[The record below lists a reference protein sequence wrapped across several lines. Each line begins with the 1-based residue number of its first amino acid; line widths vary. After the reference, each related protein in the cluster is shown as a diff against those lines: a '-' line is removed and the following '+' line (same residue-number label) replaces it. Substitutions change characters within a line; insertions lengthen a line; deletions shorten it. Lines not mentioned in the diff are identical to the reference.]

1 MDLTPNPIVVPMT
14 VTSNMQEVSLEP
26 SAVVLPMPKKTSDLI
41 NDGEDGTSTYV
52 ESDELSDVAISGA
65 YYDLRHKP
73 SINGV
78 ELVGDKTF
86 ADLGLEIDETPTED
100 SENAVSSGGVYDAL
114 EGKEDVA
121 NKVTS
126 IDPASTDAEYPS
138 AKAVYDLVG
147 GEKPYLKCVGYWYL
161 FSPSR
166 NHATLEI
173 VNGTSLDEALKQPV
187 QVYVSIND
195 YPTPDYIG
203 QSLLQIN
210 DYDADYIVVFP
221 QSIQW
226 RAFLAEIKCGG
237 AKFSYNSSTHLFT
250 FKSFIE
256 GTELKDNKVQEIP
269 VADTDHD
276 YASNQYP
283 SIRAIRKMFDDL
295 HTEMESDASAS
306 KTLIDLELD
315 ANGDLVPTFA
325 NIAALP
331 SSTKYGASIA
341 VSIDSDY
348 KVTTTLKD
356 QDGNTLG
363 AAQVIDLPIESVVVG
378 GSYDAATK
386 KVILTLEN
394 GNTVE
399 FSVADLVSGLQS
411 EITPSNKLS
420 ADLVDDSASTHKFT
434 TEANLTKLAGI
445 EAGAEA
451 NVQSDWNVTNN
462 ASDAYIKNKPSIPT
476 KTSDLTN
483 DSGFVNTA
491 EAAAAAPVK
500 SVNGRTGIV
509 SGLQEQLTFD
519 NQPIEDSTNPVTSGG
534 IHAAF
539 LQAMNIVN
547 QSIENVAGQIPTHT
561 HELSNDGEDGTSR
574 YVEAQELA
582 NVATTGDYHD
592 LQNTP
597 AIPTQTSDLTND
609 SGFISSESDPTVP
622 SWAKQSTK
630 PTYTYSEV
638 GAQQEP
644 LIIHATKISGTDYY
658 QLDNTVFQIGLAI
671 LTGRYTVI
679 ATVDAVF
686 PYSTALTFNG
696 ENLLVFGAS
705 LMYGG
710 YSGSKGIAV
719 IMSQG
724 IGMDFDYGAGI
735 VTSVNGQIGDVQL
748 SSTDIG
754 AIDVGEKGNVNGIA
768 QLDENGKVPTSQLP
782 SYVDDVLEYSSQSAF
797 PATGETGKIYVD
809 TSTNKTYRWS
819 GSQYVEIS
827 PSLALGETSSTAYRG
842 DRGAEAYAH
851 AAAHGSA
858 FASGLYKVTT
868 NAEGH
873 VTGATAVAKGDITA
887 LGIPAQDTTYD
898 AATQSANGLMA
909 AADKAKL
916 DGIEAGAQVNPAT
929 YASSKSAA
937 GPADKAV
944 SIPFAK
950 VDSTSTATEFTATVP
965 GITELRDGVC
975 VILYNGVVTSES
987 GFTIN
992 INGLGAKPSYNN
1004 MAMGNPVT
1012 PTSPTRDTTIF
1023 NINYAFLFVYSET
1036 LVSGG
1041 CWIGY
1046 RGYDANT
1053 NTLGYQIRTN
1063 SYSLP
1068 MKSITYRYRL
1078 LFTSADG
1085 KGFVPANNSSSTNAT
1100 ASRTVCQDK
1109 IDPFGTIVYYGTT
1122 SSVAA
1127 GVRPSAANLWQ
1138 EYTLSLGYSFNKTGD
1153 ALTLTSWKPVYVKAA
1168 PQTDGSAIIDSTTP
1182 YVQDLPTTADGK
1194 IYIFLGVAYS
1204 ATSIELNLAHPVYY
1218 HDGTSIKL
1226 WTGIDL
1232 STLADVAFSGSYND
1246 LLNTPMLAGVA
1257 TSGSYNDLTNTPTI
1271 PSHTSDLTNDSGFI
1285 SSETDP
1291 TVPSWA
1297 KASTKPAYTA
1307 AEVGAQVEPLI
1318 GQIND
1323 NTASNYVTPLQVAVA
1338 VYAGRQA
1345 FVSTT
1350 YNMAPLVFSTFN
1362 ISADATTGHGIV
1374 TSTLFMGLV
1383 MGTLTGDVSTGVWSA
1398 DINFLVND
1406 TQLGDYATTQY
1417 VDNLVGDVE
1426 SALAALR

>member
-1 MDLTPNPIVVPMT
+1 MAIKLTVGNSKANLHVGGDKANLSLGGGAT
-14 VTSNMQEVSLEP
+14 VIKNYNFL
-26 SAVVLPMPKKTSDLI
+26 
-41 NDGEDGTSTYV
+41 NN
-52 ESDELSDVAISGA
+52 
-65 YYDLRHKP
+65 KP
-73 SINGV
+73 QINGV
-78 ELVGDKTF
+78 ELIGNKTF
-86 ADLGLEIDETPTED
+86 ADLGLEIDEAPTED

-114 EGKEDVA
+114 EDKEDVA

-126 IDPASTDAEYPS
+126 IDQASTDAEYPS

-161 FSPSR
+161 FGPAQ

-173 VNGTSLDEALKQPV
+173 VNGTSLEEALKQPV
-187 QVYVSIND
+187 QVYVSMND
-195 YPTPDYIG
+195 YPTPDCIG

-210 DYDADYIVVFP
+210 SYEGDYIVVFP

-226 RAFLAEIKCGG
+226 RAFFAEIKCGG
-237 AKFSYNSSTHLFT
+237 AKFRYNSSTHLFT

-341 VSIDSDY
+341 VSVDSDY

-356 QDGNTLG
+356 QDGNVLG
-363 AAQVIDLPIESVVVG
+363 TAQVIDLPIESVVVG

-399 FSVADLVSGLQS
+399 FSVADLVAGLQS

-451 NVQSDWNVTNN
+451 NVQSDWNQTNSS
-462 ASDAYIKNKPSIPT
+462 SDSFIKNKPSIPT

-483 DSGFVNTA
+483 DSGFVNAT

-500 SVNGRTGIV
+500 SVNGRTGV
-509 SGLQEQLTFD
+509 VTGLQDQLTFD
-519 NQPIEDSTNPVTSGG
+519 NQPIENSTNPVTSGG
-534 IHAAF
+534 IYAAF
-539 LQAMNIVN
+539 LQAMADVEQEITDVE
-547 QSIENVAGQIPTHT
+547 SQIPTHT

-582 NVATTGDYHD
+582 NVATTGDYQD

-630 PTYTYSEV
+630 PTYTYDEV

-644 LIIHATKISGTDYY
+644 LIVHATKISGTDYY
-658 QLDNTVFQIGLAI
+658 QLDYTVFQIGLAI

-696 ENLLVFGAS
+696 KNLLVFGAS
-705 LMYGG
+705 LMYEG

-735 VTSVNGQIGDVQL
+735 VTSVNDQIGDVMLDAQNV
-748 SSTDIG
+748 G
-754 AIDVGEKGNVNGIA
+754 AIPVEEKGAAGGVAELDSNG
-768 QLDENGKVPTSQLP
+768 LVPASQLP
-782 SYVDDVLEYSSQSAF
+782 SYVDDVLEYASRSAF

-809 TSTNKTYRWS
+809 MSTNIIYRWS

-827 PSLALGETSSTAYRG
+827 PSLALGETSATAYRG
-842 DRGAEAYAH
+842 DRGKAAYDH
-851 AAAHGSA
+851 AQARGSA
-858 FASGLYKVTT
+858 FASGLYKVAT

-898 AATQSANGLMA
+898 AATQSANGLMT

-944 SIPFAK
+944 SIPYAQ
-950 VDSTSTATEFTATVP
+950 VDSTSTATNFTATVP
-965 GITELRDGVC
+965 GITELRNGVC
-975 VILYNGVVTSES
+975 VLLKNGVVTSAS
-987 GFTIN
+987 GFKIN
-992 INGLGAKPSYNN
+992 INGLGAKPSVNN
-1004 MAMGNPVT
+1004 MTANT
-1012 PTSPTRDTTIF
+1012 LDTTIF
-1023 NINYAFLFVYSET
+1023 NVNYTMLFVYDET
-1036 LVSGG
+1036 RVSGG
-1041 CWIGY
+1041 CWICY

-1053 NTLGYQIRTN
+1053 NTIGYQLRTN

-1085 KGFVPANNSSSTNAT
+1085 KGFVPANNSSSTDAT

-1109 IDPFGTIVYYGTT
+1109 INPFGSIVYYGTT
-1122 SSVAA
+1122 ASVAA
-1127 GVRPSAANLWQ
+1127 GSRPSATNLWQ
-1138 EYTLSLGYSFNKTGD
+1138 EYTLSLGYSFNRTGA

-1204 ATSIELNLAHPVYY
+1204 ATSIELTLNHPVY
-1218 HDGTSIKL
+1218 HFADGAIRE
-1226 WTGIDL
+1226 W
-1232 STLADVAFSGSYND
+1232 V
-1246 LLNTPMLAGVA
+1246 NTPKNISYFTNDAGYL
-1257 TSGSYNDLTNTPTI
+1257 TSYTETDPTVPAWAKAPSKPTYTASEVGALPNTTVI
-1271 PSHTSDLTNDSGFI
+1271 PSKTSDLTNDSDF
-1285 SSETDP
+1285 T
-1291 TVPSWA
+1291 
-1297 KASTKPAYTA
+1297 TKT
-1307 AEVGAQVEPLI
+1307 
-1318 GQIND
+1318 
-1323 NTASNYVTPLQVAVA
+1323 YV
-1338 VYAGRQA
+1338 
-1345 FVSTT
+1345 
-1350 YNMAPLVFSTFN
+1350 
-1362 ISADATTGHGIV
+1362 D
-1374 TSTLFMGLV
+1374 GLV
-1383 MGTLTGDVSTGVWSA
+1383 G
-1398 DINFLVND
+1398 N
-1406 TQLGDYATTQY
+1406 
-1417 VDNLVGDVE
+1417 VE
-1426 SALAALR
+1426 AALAALR

>member
-1 MDLTPNPIVVPMT
+1 MANKQNVGNGNINLHVGGDEANLHLGGEPIVIK
-14 VTSNMQEVSLEP
+14 NYNIL
-26 SAVVLPMPKKTSDLI
+26 
-41 NDGEDGTSTYV
+41 NN
-52 ESDELSDVAISGA
+52 
-65 YYDLRHKP
+65 KP
-73 SINGV
+73 QINGV
-78 ELVGDKTF
+78 ELIGNKTF
-86 ADLGLEIDETPTED
+86 ADLGLEIDETPTD
-100 SENAVSSGGVYDAL
+100 GSENAVSSGGVYDAL
-114 EGKEDVA
+114 EAKENVA

-147 GEKPYLKCVGYWYL
+147 VEKPYLKCVGYWYL
-161 FSPSR
+161 FGPAQ

-173 VNGTSLDEALKQPV
+173 VNGTSLEEALKQPV
-187 QVYVSIND
+187 QVYVSMND

-210 DYDADYIVVFP
+210 DYEGDYIVVFP

-237 AKFSYNSSTHLFT
+237 AKFRYNSSTHLFT

-315 ANGDLVPTFA
+315 ENGDLVPTFA
-325 NIAALP
+325 DIAALP

-348 KVTTTLKD
+348 KVTTTLRD
-356 QDGNTLG
+356 QDGNVLG
-363 AAQVIDLPIESVVVG
+363 SAQVIDLPIESVVVG

-411 EITPSNKLS
+411 EITSSNKLS

-483 DSGFVNTA
+483 D
-491 EAAAAAPVK
+491 
-500 SVNGRTGIV
+500 
-509 SGLQEQLTFD
+509 
-519 NQPIEDSTNPVTSGG
+519 
-534 IHAAF
+534 
-539 LQAMNIVN
+539 
-547 QSIENVAGQIPTHT
+547 
-561 HELSNDGEDGTSR
+561 GEGGTSR

-582 NVATTGDYHD
+582 NVATSGEYND

-597 AIPTQTSDLTND
+597 VIPTHTSELTND

-622 SWAKQSTK
+622 SWAKEPTK
-630 PTYTYSEV
+630 PTYTFDEV

-644 LIIHATKISGTDYY
+644 LVITATKISGTDYY
-658 QLDNTVFQIGLAI
+658 QLDKTVPEIMTAI
-671 LTGRYTVI
+671 LGRRYTVI
-679 ATVDAVF
+679 YEQTADNVY
-686 PYSTALTFNG
+686 PYTTNVTFVG
-696 ENLLVFGAS
+696 ETLLVFGAT
-705 LMYGG
+705 LGYGEFLLTH
-710 YSGSKGIAV
+710 GIAV
-719 IMSQG
+719 IMSEG
-724 IGMDFDYGAGI
+724 IGLDVNVSSSI
-735 VTSVNGQIGDVQL
+735 VNSINGVTGHVHISAEDV
-748 SSTDIG
+748 S
-754 AIDVGEKGNVNGIA
+754 AIPDTEKGAAGGVAELDANG
-768 QLDENGKVPTSQLP
+768 LVPTSQLP
-782 SYVDDVLEYSSQSAF
+782 SFVDDVLEYASVSAF

-827 PSLALGETSSTAYRG
+827 PSLALGETSATAYRG
-842 DRGAEAYAH
+842 DRGKAAYDH
-851 AAAHGSA
+851 AQAHGSA

-873 VTGATAVAKGDITA
+873 VTGATAVAKSDITA
-887 LGIPAQDTTYD
+887 LGIPAQDTTYN
-898 AATQSANGLMA
+898 AATQSANGLMSA
-909 AADKAKL
+909 EDKAKL

-944 SIPFAK
+944 SIPYAQ
-950 VDSTSTATEFTATVP
+950 VDSTSTDTNFTATVP
-965 GITELRDGVC
+965 GITELRNGVC
-975 VILYNGVVTSES
+975 VLLKNGVVTSAS
-987 GFTIN
+987 GFKIN
-992 INGLGAKPSYNN
+992 INGLGAKPAVNN
-1004 MAMGNPVT
+1004 MTAAT
-1012 PTSPTRDTTIF
+1012 LETTIF
-1023 NINYAFLFVYSET
+1023 NVNYTMLFVYDET
-1036 LVSGG
+1036 RVSGG
-1041 CWIGY
+1041 CWICY

-1053 NTLGYQIRTN
+1053 NTIGYQLRTN

-1085 KGFVPANNSSSTNAT
+1085 EGFVPANNSSSTNAT

-1109 IDPFGTIVYYGTT
+1109 IDPFGSIVYYGTT
-1122 SSVAA
+1122 ASVAA
-1127 GVRPSAANLWQ
+1127 GSRPSTAYLWQ
-1138 EYTLSLGYSFNKTGD
+1138 EYTLSLGYSFNRTGA

-1168 PQTDGSAIIDSTTP
+1168 PQADGSAIIDSTTP

-1204 ATSIELNLAHPVYY
+1204 ATNIELTLNHPVY
-1218 HDGTSIKL
+1218 HFADGAIRE
-1226 WTGIDL
+1226 W
-1232 STLADVAFSGSYND
+1232 V
-1246 LLNTPMLAGVA
+1246 NTPKNISYFTNDAGYL
-1257 TSGSYNDLTNTPTI
+1257 TSYTETDPTVPAWAKAPSKPTYTASEVGALPNTTVI
-1271 PSHTSDLTNDSGFI
+1271 PSNTSDLTNDSDF
-1285 SSETDP
+1285 T
-1291 TVPSWA
+1291 
-1297 KASTKPAYTA
+1297 TKT
-1307 AEVGAQVEPLI
+1307 
-1318 GQIND
+1318 
-1323 NTASNYVTPLQVAVA
+1323 YV
-1338 VYAGRQA
+1338 
-1345 FVSTT
+1345 
-1350 YNMAPLVFSTFN
+1350 
-1362 ISADATTGHGIV
+1362 D
-1374 TSTLFMGLV
+1374 GLV
-1383 MGTLTGDVSTGVWSA
+1383 G
-1398 DINFLVND
+1398 N
-1406 TQLGDYATTQY
+1406 
-1417 VDNLVGDVE
+1417 VE
-1426 SALAALR
+1426 AALAALR

>member
-14 VTSNMQEVSLEP
+14 VASNMPEVSLEP

-52 ESDELSDVAISGA
+52 ETDELSDVAISGA

-86 ADLGLEIDETPTED
+86 ADLGLEIDETPTEG

-147 GEKPYLKCVGYWYL
+147 GEKQYLKCVGYWYL
-161 FSPSR
+161 FGPAQ

-173 VNGTSLDEALKQPV
+173 VNGTSLEEALKQPV
-187 QVYVSIND
+187 QVYVSMND

-237 AKFSYNSSTHLFT
+237 AKFRYNSSTHLFT

-256 GTELKDNKVQEIP
+256 GTELKDNKVQQIP

-356 QDGNTLG
+356 QDGNVLG
-363 AAQVIDLPIESVVVG
+363 TAQVIDLPIESVVVG

-411 EITPSNKLS
+411 EITSSNKLS

-451 NVQSDWNVTNN
+451 NVQSDWNQTNSS
-462 ASDAYIKNKPSIPT
+462 SDSFIKNKPS
-476 KTSDLTN
+476 
-483 DSGFVNTA
+483 
-491 EAAAAAPVK
+491 
-500 SVNGRTGIV
+500 
-509 SGLQEQLTFD
+509 
-519 NQPIEDSTNPVTSGG
+519 
-534 IHAAF
+534 
-539 LQAMNIVN
+539 
-547 QSIENVAGQIPTHT
+547 IPTHT

-574 YVEAQELA
+574 YVEAQELSD
-582 NVATTGDYHD
+582 VATTGNYND

-597 AIPTQTSDLTND
+597 FIPTHTSDLTND
-609 SGFISSESDPTVP
+609 SGFISAESDPTVP
-622 SWAKQSTK
+622 SWAKEATK

-644 LIIHATKISGTDYY
+644 LIVHATKISGTDYY
-658 QLDNTVFQIGLAI
+658 QLDNTVSQIGLAI
-671 LTGRYTVI
+671 LAGRYTAI
-679 ATVDAVF
+679 MTADAVF
-686 PYSTALTFNG
+686 PYSTFLTFNG

-735 VTSVNGQIGDVQL
+735 VTSVNDQIGDVQI
-748 SSTDIG
+748 SATDIG
-754 AIDVGEKGNVNGIA
+754 AIDVAEKGNVNGIA

-809 TSTNKTYRWS
+809 TATNKTYRWS

-827 PSLALGETSSTAYRG
+827 PSLALGETSATAYRG
-842 DRGAEAYAH
+842 DRGKAAYDH
-851 AAAHGSA
+851 AQAHGSA

-873 VTGATAVAKGDITA
+873 VTGATAVAKSDITA
-887 LGIPAQDTTYD
+887 LGIPAQDTTYN
-898 AATQSANGLMA
+898 AATQSTNGLMSA
-909 AADKAKL
+909 EDKAKL
-916 DGIEAGAQVNPAT
+916 DGIESGAQVNPAT

-944 SIPFAK
+944 SIPYAQ
-950 VDSTSTATEFTATVP
+950 VDSTSTATNFTATVP
-965 GITELRDGVC
+965 GITELRNGVC
-975 VILYNGVVTSES
+975 VLLKNGVVTSAS
-987 GFTIN
+987 GFKIN
-992 INGLGAKPSYNN
+992 INGLGAKPSVNN
-1004 MAMGNPVT
+1004 MT
-1012 PTSPTRDTTIF
+1012 EDTLDTTIF
-1023 NINYAFLFVYSET
+1023 NINYTMLFVYDET
-1036 LVSGG
+1036 RVSGG
-1041 CWIGY
+1041 CWICY
-1046 RGYDANT
+1046 RGYDTNT
-1053 NTLGYQIRTN
+1053 NTIGYQLRTN

-1078 LFTSADG
+1078 LFMSADG

-1109 IDPFGTIVYYGTT
+1109 IDPFGSIVYYGTT
-1122 SSVAA
+1122 ASVAA
-1127 GVRPSAANLWQ
+1127 GSRPSAAYLWQ
-1138 EYTLSLGYSFNKTGD
+1138 EYTLSLGYSFNRTGA

-1204 ATSIELNLAHPVYY
+1204 ATNIELTLNHPVYY
-1218 HDGTSIKL
+1218 HDGNGIKL
-1226 WTGIDL
+1226 WTGY
-1232 STLADVAFSGSYND
+1232 T
-1246 LLNTPMLAGVA
+1246 
-1257 TSGSYNDLTNTPTI
+1257 
-1271 PSHTSDLTNDSGFI
+1271 
-1285 SSETDP
+1285 ETDP
-1291 TVPSWA
+1291 TVPAWA
-1297 KASTKPAYTA
+1297 KAATKPTYTA
-1307 AEVGAQVEPLI
+1307 SEVEAQEEPLI

-1323 NTASNYVTPLQVAVA
+1323 NTASDYVTPLQVATA
-1338 VYAGRQA
+1338 INAGRQV
-1345 FVSTT
+1345 FVRLT
-1350 YNMAPLVFSTFN
+1350 YQTAPLLFSTFN
-1362 ISADATTGHGIV
+1362 ISADANTGHGLV
-1374 TSTLFMGLV
+1374 TSTLFMGLI
-1383 MGTLTGDVSTGVWSA
+1383 MGTLKGDVSTGVWSPE
-1398 DINFLVND
+1398 INILVDDTIYGQIPSTTSQLTND
-1406 TQLGDYATTQY
+1406 SDFTTKAY
-1417 VDNLVGDVE
+1417 VDGLVGDVE
-1426 SALAALR
+1426 YALAALR

>member
-14 VTSNMQEVSLEP
+14 VASNMQEVSLEP

-52 ESDELSDVAISGA
+52 ETDELSDVAISGA

-126 IDPASTDAEYPS
+126 IDSASTDAEYPS
-138 AKAVYDLVG
+138 AKAVYDLAG

-161 FSPSR
+161 FGPAQ

-173 VNGTSLDEALKQPV
+173 VNGTSLEEALKQPV
-187 QVYVSIND
+187 QVYVSMND

-237 AKFSYNSSTHLFT
+237 AKFRYNSSTHLFT

-341 VSIDSDY
+341 VSVDSDY

-356 QDGNTLG
+356 QDGNVLG
-363 AAQVIDLPIESVVVG
+363 TAQVIDLPIESVVVG

-394 GNTVE
+394 GNTVD
-399 FSVADLVSGLQS
+399 FSVADLVAGLQS

-451 NVQSDWNVTNN
+451 NVQSDWNQSNSS
-462 ASDAYIKNKPSIPT
+462 SDSFIKNKPSIPK

-483 DSGFVNTA
+483 DSGFVNAT

-500 SVNGRTGIV
+500 SVNGRTGV
-509 SGLQEQLTFD
+509 VTGLQEQLTFD
-519 NQPIEDSTNPVTSGG
+519 NQPIENSTNPVTSGG
-534 IHAAF
+534 IYAAF
-539 LQAMNIVN
+539 LQALNTVN
-547 QSIENVAGQIPTHT
+547 QSIENVADQIPTHT

-582 NVATTGDYHD
+582 NVATTGDYQD

-622 SWAKQSTK
+622 SWAKEPTK
-630 PTYTYSEV
+630 PTYTYNEV
-638 GAQQEP
+638 GAQPEP
-644 LIIHATKISGTDYY
+644 FVITATKISGTDYY
-658 QLDNTVFQIGLAI
+658 RLNKTVLEITAALMGK
-671 LTGRYTVI
+671 RYTVI
-679 ATVDAVF
+679 NELPADNIYPYTTTV
-686 PYSTALTFNG
+686 TFEG
-696 ENLLVFGAS
+696 ENLFVFGAT
-705 LMYGG
+705 LGYGEFLVTH
-710 YSGSKGIAV
+710 GIAV
-719 IMSQG
+719 STTQG
-724 IGMDFDYGAGI
+724 IGMDVDVSSSI
-735 VTSVNGQIGDVQL
+735 VNSINGLTGDVTI
-748 SSTDIG
+748 SAADVS
-754 AIDVGEKGNVNGIA
+754 AIPDTEKGAAGGVAELDSNG
-768 QLDENGKVPTSQLP
+768 LVPASQLP
-782 SYVDDVLEYSSQSAF
+782 SYVDDVLEYASRSAF

-809 TSTNKTYRWS
+809 MSTNIIYRWS

-827 PSLALGETSSTAYRG
+827 PSLALGETSATAYRG
-842 DRGAEAYAH
+842 DRGKAAYDH
-851 AAAHGSA
+851 AQARGSA
-858 FASGLYKVTT
+858 FASGLYKVAT

-898 AATQSANGLMA
+898 AATQSANGLMT

-916 DGIEAGAQVNPAT
+916 DGIESGAQVNPAT

-944 SIPFAK
+944 SIPYAQ
-950 VDSTSTATEFTATVP
+950 VDSTSTATNFTATVP
-965 GITELRDGVC
+965 GITELRNGVC
-975 VILYNGVVTSES
+975 VLLKNGVVTSAS
-987 GFTIN
+987 GFKIN
-992 INGLGAKPSYNN
+992 INGLGAKPSVNN
-1004 MAMGNPVT
+1004 MTANT
-1012 PTSPTRDTTIF
+1012 LDTTIF
-1023 NINYAFLFVYSET
+1023 NVNYTMLFVYDET
-1036 LVSGG
+1036 RVSGG
-1041 CWIGY
+1041 CWICY

-1053 NTLGYQIRTN
+1053 NTIGYQLRTN

-1085 KGFVPANNSSSTNAT
+1085 KGFVPANNSSSTDAT

-1109 IDPFGTIVYYGTT
+1109 IDPFGSIVYYGTT
-1122 SSVAA
+1122 ASVAA
-1127 GVRPSAANLWQ
+1127 GSRPSATNLWQ
-1138 EYTLSLGYSFNKTGD
+1138 EYTLSLGYSFNRTGA

-1204 ATSIELNLAHPVYY
+1204 ATSIELTLNHPVY
-1218 HDGTSIKL
+1218 HFADGAIRE
-1226 WTGIDL
+1226 W
-1232 STLADVAFSGSYND
+1232 V
-1246 LLNTPMLAGVA
+1246 NTPKNISYFTNDAGYL
-1257 TSGSYNDLTNTPTI
+1257 TSYTETDPTVPAWAKAPSKPTYTASEVGALPNTTVI
-1271 PSHTSDLTNDSGFI
+1271 PSKTSDLTNDSDF
-1285 SSETDP
+1285 T
-1291 TVPSWA
+1291 
-1297 KASTKPAYTA
+1297 TKT
-1307 AEVGAQVEPLI
+1307 
-1318 GQIND
+1318 
-1323 NTASNYVTPLQVAVA
+1323 YV
-1338 VYAGRQA
+1338 
-1345 FVSTT
+1345 
-1350 YNMAPLVFSTFN
+1350 
-1362 ISADATTGHGIV
+1362 D
-1374 TSTLFMGLV
+1374 GLV
-1383 MGTLTGDVSTGVWSA
+1383 G
-1398 DINFLVND
+1398 N
-1406 TQLGDYATTQY
+1406 
-1417 VDNLVGDVE
+1417 VE
-1426 SALAALR
+1426 AALAALR

>member
-1 MDLTPNPIVVPMT
+1 MAIKLSVGNEKSNLHVDGDNANLRAGGAITAIKNYNLLTN
-14 VTSNMQEVSLEP
+14 
-26 SAVVLPMPKKTSDLI
+26 
-41 NDGEDGTSTYV
+41 
-52 ESDELSDVAISGA
+52 
-65 YYDLRHKP
+65 KP
-73 SINGV
+73 QINGV
-78 ELVGDKTF
+78 ELVGNKSF
-86 ADLGLEIDETPTED
+86 EDLGLEIDDTPTED

-126 IDPASTDAEYPS
+126 IDSESTDAEYPS

-147 GEKPYLKCVGYWYL
+147 GDKPYLKCIGYWYL
-161 FSPSR
+161 FNPSQ
-166 NHATLEI
+166 NSATLEI
-173 VNGTSLDEALKQPV
+173 VNGDSLEEALKQPV
-187 QVYVSIND
+187 QVYASMNGA
-195 YPTPDYIG
+195 TPEYMG
-203 QSLLQIN
+203 QSLMQIN
-210 DYDADYIVVFP
+210 KLESDYIVVFP

-226 RAFLAEIKCGG
+226 TILAQILRCGG
-237 AKFSYNSSTHLFT
+237 ATFRYNSSTNVFR
-250 FKSFIE
+250 FIRFIA
-256 GTELKDNKVQEIP
+256 GTELLENKVSAIP
-269 VADTDHD
+269 VQDVDTDVD
-276 YASNQYP
+276 RYP
-283 SIRAIRKMFDDL
+283 SVWAIRNMFNGL
-295 HTEMESDASAS
+295 QSAMETGASAS

-315 ANGDLVPTFA
+315 SNGDLVPTFA

-331 SSTKYGASIA
+331 LSTKYGASIT

-356 QDGNTLG
+356 QDGNVLG
-363 AAQVIDLPIESVVVG
+363 SAQVIDLPIESVVVG

-399 FSVADLVSGLQS
+399 FSVADLVSGLQT

-420 ADLVDDSASTHKFT
+420 ADLVDDSGATHKFVT
-434 TEANLTKLAGI
+434 AANLTKLAGI
-445 EAGAEA
+445 EDGAEA
-451 NVQSDWNVTNN
+451 NVQADWNQANSS
-462 ASDAYIKNKPSIPT
+462 SDAFIKNKPSIPS

-483 DSGFVNTA
+483 DSGFVNAA

-500 SVNGRTGIV
+500 SVNGRTGV
-509 SGLQEQLTFD
+509 VTGLQEQLTFD
-519 NQPIEDSTNPVTSGG
+519 SQPTEDSTNPVTSGG
-534 IHAAF
+534 IYDTLLAAM
-539 LQAMNIVN
+539 LSVN
-547 QSIENVAGQIPTHT
+547 QSIENVENQIPTHT
-561 HELSNDGEDGTSR
+561 HELSNDGEDGLSR
-574 YVEAQELA
+574 YVEAEELA
-582 NVATTGDYHD
+582 DVATSGSYYD
-592 LQNTP
+592 LMNTP
-597 AIPTQTSDLTND
+597 IIPSHTSDLTND
-609 SGFISSESDPTVP
+609 SGFISNESDPTVP
-622 SWAKQSTK
+622 SWAKEPTK
-630 PTYTYSEV
+630 PTYTFDEV

-644 LIIHATKISGTDYY
+644 LIIIATKISNTDYY
-658 QLDNTVFQIGLAI
+658 QLDKTVLEISTAI
-671 LTGRYTVI
+671 LLGRYTAI
-679 ATVDAVF
+679 QTANGVF
-686 PYSTALTFNG
+686 PYVTNVTFSG
-696 ENLLVFGAS
+696 DSLIIFGAT
-705 LMYGG
+705 LGYGEFLLTH
-710 YSGSKGIAV
+710 GIAV
-719 IMSQG
+719 STTQG
-724 IGMDFDYGAGI
+724 VGMDIDVSSNI
-735 VTSVNGQIGDVQL
+735 VNSINGLVGDVTL
-748 SSTDIG
+748 SAADVY
-754 AIDVGEKGNVNGIA
+754 AIPDTEKGAAGGVAELDLNG
-768 QLDENGKVPTSQLP
+768 LVPASQLP
-782 SYVDDVLEYSSQSAF
+782 SYVDDVLEYSSTSAF
-797 PATGETGKIYVD
+797 PATGESGKIYVD

-842 DRGAEAYAH
+842 DRGAAAYAH
-851 AAAHGSA
+851 ADAHGSA

-898 AATQSANGLMA
+898 AATQSANGLMT

-916 DGIEAGAQVNPAT
+916 DGVEAGAQVNPTT

-944 SIPFAK
+944 SIPFAE
-950 VDSTSTATEFTATVP
+950 VDSTSTATNFTATVP

-975 VILYNGVVTSES
+975 MILYNGVVTSAS

-992 INGLGAKPSYNN
+992 INGLGAKPSYSN

-1053 NTLGYQIRTN
+1053 NTIGYQVRTN

-1085 KGFVPANNSSSTNAT
+1085 QGFVPANNSTSTNAT

-1109 IDPFGTIVYYGTT
+1109 IDPFGSIVYYGTT
-1122 SSVAA
+1122 ASVAA
-1127 GVRPSAANLWQ
+1127 GSRPSAAYLWQ
-1138 EYTLSLGYSFNKTGD
+1138 EYTLSLGYSFNRTGA

-1218 HDGTSIKL
+1218 HDGTSIKV

-1232 STLADVAFSGSYND
+1232 SALADVAFSGSYND
-1246 LLNTPMLAGVA
+1246 LLNTPTLANVA
-1257 TSGSYNDLTNTPTI
+1257 TSGSYNDLLNTPTI
-1271 PSHTSDLTNDSGFI
+1271 PTRTSDLSNDSGFI
-1285 SSETDP
+1285 SSESDP

-1318 GQIND
+1318 GQIDD
-1323 NTASNYVTPLQVAVA
+1323 NVASNYVTPLQVAVA

-1350 YNMAPLVFSTFN
+1350 YNTAPLMFSTFN
-1362 ISADATTGHGIV
+1362 IAADATTGHGIV

-1406 TQLGDYATTQY
+1406 TQLGSYATTQY
-1417 VDNLVGDVE
+1417 VDDLVGDVE